1 MPAAPE
7 HRFRRLT
14 LGLYACVLG
23 LLLAGMGW
31 YLINTWHE
39 QLRQTRDQLHA
50 LTQLTHQAVE
60 IQFDQYARNLG
71 LFAAQL
77 RDEREWDPASVRR
90 RLIQFAQS
98 DRGIAVLNVVG
109 ADGQIVASTA
119 LATGAVH
126 PDLNADP
133 VLRGFLDQ
141 ARAHP
146 RDLQLFHPIISPLV
160 HRLVIHFVLAEPT
173 HSGSLFYLVGGI
185 DMDQQVQL
193 YRSLLTPR
201 QRASGEVIGV
211 LGRGGY
217 LFGAWPIPGQ
227 GTGTGGGQG
236 DLDNFLLQPRNGA
249 LQQYLLKHP
258 QALQGDVDGRINIGL
273 PKTEYL
279 GAFQRLTH
287 FPLYAFVFAPKP
299 LVWQHWW
306 RLILAPLGGA
316 ALGIAMLTLIMGWSL
331 RLQRQWFL
339 DIRRKNQQL
348 RLAYQAESRQST
360 ALGLL
365 GQTMVMTMRAPDA
378 PAILQGLCALATE
391 QLGCVLVWV
400 GCVAVSAPRR
410 VSVLACAGHTAYLDD
425 IEIALDDPR
434 TGQGPFAHCV
444 NSRQP
449 VFFDVDTPAFE
460 PWRDR
465 ARAYGIQ
472 DILALPL
479 PMGTG
484 QIDHAVVFYGAR
496 PGFFTDA
503 HVVDTLR
510 QMVQEVALAL
520 QSLLARQALERSRQ
534 AESAANARYHQ
545 IFSNL
550 PAGVIVFNVEGRVQ
564 YCSAAFVGLYNLGV
578 DPQIFVG
585 RPWREIWAQIAELH
599 VNPEQT
605 TQRVK
610 AQMVHNQ
617 PAEDEIRLRNGRVLL
632 GSYVPLHDQGQ
643 PHGALWSLQDITS
656 LKTQEAQ
663 IKKLINQDPLTG
675 LANRRAFDTRL
686 AQCLYALASSQQL
699 VVGILDLDYFK
710 NINDRLGHQVGDELL
725 IEVSRRLGRALRDTD
740 LLARLGGDEFG
751 LILPDC
757 PSLDHLGDIA
767 QRLLDAVE
775 PPMQLHGHTES
786 ISLSLGFAVQ
796 LDATIDGPTLLRQAD
811 MAMYAAKAGG
821 RRQYRIFGEAMEAQV
836 ARHESLLQWV
846 GRALR
851 DKRLELHYQPILSFA
866 RDAQGQLLAS
876 VRKAEALLR
885 LRDELGTLH
894 AAGAF
899 EEVLDDPQLTVHIGR
914 YVLHEAISQ
923 ALRWRAEGH
932 RLQVCINIS
941 PRHFLDRGFLE
952 DVKQALH
959 AIPAGVRDLIELEL
973 TEHGSQLNGQQARD
987 VVKACRALGV
997 CVSLDDFGTGSASL
1011 THLQLLDVTTVK
1023 IDRRFTRDLFSSD
1036 ADLSITYGM
1045 LRTAQM
1051 MGLNVVAEGVESSR
1065 QALALCV
1072 MGCLHL
1078 QGYVI
1083 ARPMSA
1089 QQLQAWLGQWREVLP
1104 WVDRIEAGLQVDDAA
1119 IQAIVTHSLGIR
1131 NLMQQAIGDQ
1141 DRDFYLQPNAHELC
1155 LLGSWCVRHAQRCQG
1170 DRHFAA
1176 LLSSHVAFHDLAR
1189 RGISGPGM
1197 VDPAALE
1204 AASQSVRHAFWDVLL
1219 GCGAAGTDQQA

>member
-1 MPAAPE
+1 MPAASE

-31 YLINTWHE
+31 YLASTWRE
-39 QLRQTRDQLHA
+39 QLHQTRDQLHA
-50 LTQLTHQAVE
+50 LTQLTHQAVQ
-60 IQFDQYARNLG
+60 IQFDQYARNLDLLASQLQDGHERDLG
-71 LFAAQL
+71 L
-77 RDEREWDPASVRR
+77 VRR

-119 LATGAVH
+119 LATGAAK
-126 PDLNADP
+126 PNLNANP
-133 VLRGFLDQ
+133 VLRGFLEQ

-146 RDLQLFHPIISPLV
+146 RALQLFHPIVSPLV
-160 HRLVIHFVLAEPT
+160 HSLVIPFALAGPT
-173 HSGSLFYLVGGI
+173 QNGSLFYLVGGI
-185 DMDQQVQL
+185 DMGRQVQL
-193 YRSLLTPR
+193 YHALLTPR
-201 QRASGEVIGV
+201 QRAAGEVIGV

-217 LFGAWPIPGQ
+217 LFGAWPIPGPNAGPPGAQ
-227 GTGTGGGQG
+227 GN
-236 DLDNFLLQPRNGA
+236 LDNFLLRPRNGA
-249 LQQYLLKHP
+249 LQQDLLKHP
-258 QALQGDVDGRINIGL
+258 EALRGDVDGLINIGL
-273 PKTEYL
+273 ANTEYL
-279 GAFQRLTH
+279 GAFQRLAH

-299 LVWQHWW
+299 LVWQNWW
-306 RLILAPLGGA
+306 HLTLAPLIGA
-316 ALGIAMLTLIMGWSL
+316 AIGIAMLTLIMGLSL

-339 DIRRKNQQL
+339 DTQRKNEQL
-348 RLAYQAESRQST
+348 RSAYQAESRQST

-365 GQTMVMTMRAPDA
+365 GQTLVMTMRAPDA
-378 PAILQGLCALATE
+378 HAILQGLCALATE
-391 QLGCVLVWV
+391 QLGCALVWV
-400 GCVAVSAPRR
+400 GRAAVDAPRR
-410 VSVLACAGHTAYLDD
+410 VSVLASAGHTAYLDD
-425 IEIALDDPR
+425 IEIALDDPQ
-434 TGQGPFAHCV
+434 TGQGPFAHCI

-449 VFFDVDTPAFE
+449 VFLGIDTPAFH

-484 QIDHAVVFYGAR
+484 QIDHAVLVYGTR

-503 HVVDTLR
+503 HVVGTLR

-520 QSLLARQALERSRQ
+520 QSLLARQALERARH

-550 PAGVIVFNVEGRVQ
+550 PAGVIVFNAEGRVQ
-564 YCSAAFVGLYNLGV
+564 YCSAAFIGLYNLDV
-578 DPQIFVG
+578 DPQTFVG

-605 TQRVK
+605 TQRIK
-610 AQMVHNQ
+610 AQMFHNQ
-617 PAEDEIRLRNGRVLL
+617 AVEDEIRLRNGRVLL

-725 IEVSRRLGRALRDTD
+725 IEVSRRLGQVLRDTD

-775 PPMQLHGHTES
+775 PPMQLNGHTES

-796 LDATIDGPTLLRQAD
+796 LDGVIDGPTLLRQAD
-811 MAMYAAKAGG
+811 IAMYAAKADG

-836 ARHESLLQWV
+836 ARRESLLQWV

-851 DKRLELHYQPILSFA
+851 EHRLELHYQPILSFTT
-866 RDAQGQLLAS
+866 DAKGLLVAS

-899 EEVLDDPQLTVHIGR
+899 EEVLDDPQLAVHIGR
-914 YVLHEAISQ
+914 YVLHEAVSR
-923 ALRWRAEGH
+923 ALQWRAEGQ

-952 DVKQALH
+952 DVKQALR
-959 AIPAGVRDLIELEL
+959 AVPAGIRDLIELEL

-987 VVKACRALGV
+987 VVKACRSLGV

-1011 THLQLLDVTTVK
+1011 THLQLLDVSTVK

-1089 QQLQAWLGQWREVLP
+1089 QQLHAWLGQWREALP
-1104 WVDRIEAGLQVDDAA
+1104 WIDQIEGGLQVDDAA
-1119 IQAIVTHSLGIR
+1119 IQAIVTHSIGIR
-1131 NLMQQAIGDQ
+1131 NLVQQTIGDQ

-1155 LLGSWCVRHAQRCQG
+1155 LLGTWCTRQAERYQG
-1170 DRHFAA
+1170 GSPFAA
-1176 LLSSHVAFHDLAR
+1176 LLSSHAAFHDLAR
-1189 RGISGPGM
+1189 HGMTEPGI
-1197 VDPAALE
+1197 VDPTALG
-1204 AASQSVRHAFWDVLL
+1204 AASQRMRQAFWDVLL
-1219 GCGAAGTDQQA
+1219 GCKATEADQQA